1 MKTYIPNFFAIA
13 MFLLMGTCIM
23 AQTQYEVTFTID
35 MTEADPFNPD
45 TEDVYITGTFANWS
59 QPGTDLNYKLEP
71 INTGSMLYT
80 LTTTID
86 SGEIQYK
93 YFRIIDNT
101 PSWDDGEWAG
111 DPNRKVYLTNY
122 ITIDNVWANM
132 PYDVTF
138 NVDMTDA
145 TPFNPDTD
153 DVYIAGSLANGW
165 AQPGTISAYMMVPS
179 DSDTNIYTITLLL
192 YENDYLYKYFRI
204 IDNTPSWDN
213 GEWDG
218 DPNREVTVVTTA
230 IIDNIWGITTGIFT
244 EHTGFAYGMYPNPV
258 ITTLNISNISDV
270 NQIDIFDVM
279 GKLVRTVQVEMAQ
292 SVTIDVAELQTGIYI
307 VNVTNNKGTQTSKF
321 IKN

>member
-165 AQPGTISAYMMVPS
+165 A
-179 DSDTNIYTITLLL
+179 
-192 YENDYLYKYFRI
+192 
-204 IDNTPSWDN
+204 
-213 GEWDG
+213 
-218 DPNREVTVVTTA
+218 
-230 IIDNIWGITTGIFT
+230 
-244 EHTGFAYGMYPNPV
+244 
-258 ITTLNISNISDV
+258 
-270 NQIDIFDVM
+270 
-279 GKLVRTVQVEMAQ
+279 
-292 SVTIDVAELQTGIYI
+292 
-307 VNVTNNKGTQTSKF
+307 
-321 IKN
+321 